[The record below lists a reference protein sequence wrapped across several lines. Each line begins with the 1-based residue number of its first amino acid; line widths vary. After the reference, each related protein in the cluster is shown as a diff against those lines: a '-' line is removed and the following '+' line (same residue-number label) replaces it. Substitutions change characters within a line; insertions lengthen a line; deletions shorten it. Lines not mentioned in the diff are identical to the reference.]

1 MTKEF
6 IRNCSWGYSCD
17 QKWEKLSLTH
27 NTGIR
32 FCGTCEK
39 EVYRCET
46 QEELAENITLNRCV
60 NFSSDITDIINTKHL
75 REDTPKRYTGYP
87 ASLAKEQSHKPST
100 QRTAPANNP
109 MLPTIDFDDD
119 IPF

>member
-1 MTKEF
+1 MNKEF

-60 NFSSDITDIINTKHL
+60 NFSSDITDIMNTTQELKEAH
-75 REDTPKRYTGYP
+75 ERYTGYP
-87 ASLAKEQSHKPST
+87 ASLAKGKGCKPST
-100 QRTAPANNP
+100 QRATPVNSP
-109 MLPTIDFDDD
+109 I
-119 IPF
+119 

>member
-32 FCGTCEK
+32 FCVTCEK

-75 REDTPKRYTGYP
+75 QEDTPKRYTGYP